1 MRLIDADRLENNLSC
16 SCMGFGTGVFN
27 IIRNCE
33 TIRPET
39 LPIVQELRAEI
50 ERLNRGI
57 ENLSKN
63 VESAY
68 KQRDELRAELEKV
81 KAERDAAIKELH
93 GKCSVCKSYAP
104 FHRQDKC
111 LNCKWDNA
119 SPACLIEY
127 QEDNWEWHGVKDE
140 NNS

>member
-39 LPIVQELRAEI
+39 LPIVKELRAEI

-63 VESAY
+63 VENAY
-68 KQRDELRAELEKV
+68 KQRDAAMKDLREC
-81 KAERDAAIKELH
+81 AIESYTECMY
-93 GKCSVCKSYAP
+93 CSHDNKGTLCW
-104 FHRQDKC
+104 
-111 LNCKWDNA
+111 NCTNG
-119 SPACLIEY
+119 S
-127 QEDNWEWHGVKDE
+127 NWEWRGVKDE
-140 NNS
+140 NNSSLNFNKSVANKNNPW